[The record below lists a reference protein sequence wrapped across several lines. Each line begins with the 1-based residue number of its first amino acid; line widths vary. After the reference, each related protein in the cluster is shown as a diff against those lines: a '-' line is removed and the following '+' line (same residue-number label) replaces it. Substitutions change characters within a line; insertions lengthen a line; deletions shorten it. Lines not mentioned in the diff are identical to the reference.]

1 MPFGKRNH
9 TPDPYPLLFYLEI
22 WYKLNMSL
30 NIAIVG
36 LPNVGKST
44 LFNALVKNAKAEAAN
59 YPFCTI
65 DPNVGIVEVPD
76 NRLDKLAE
84 ISKSAKIV
92 PAIVQFVDIAGL
104 VAGASKGEGLGN
116 KFLAN
121 IRECDAIC
129 EVVRVFE
136 DENVTHVSGKIDP
149 KNDIDTIQTE
159 LILKDL
165 ETVEKRLQ
173 SIEKDVKSGNK
184 DALRANDI
192 LEKVKKYL
200 NDGKPA
206 RETNL
211 SEDDI
216 SAIKELGLLTLKP
229 IIYVANLS
237 ESQIANLK
245 SQNNSEKFK
254 IDDTEAIPLSAKIE
268 AELNEL
274 SDDER
279 KEYLDALD
287 IKESGLDLLA
297 QKAYEVLG
305 LQTYFTSSE
314 KESRAWTIHKG
325 DTAPQAAGVIHGDF
339 ERGFIA
345 AEVVKYED
353 FVENNGWEKCKEK
366 GLIRTQGKDYIMQ
379 EGDVVIFKFNV

>member
-1 MPFGKRNH
+1 
-9 TPDPYPLLFYLEI
+9 
-22 WYKLNMSL
+22 MSL

-84 ISKSAKIV
+84 ISKSAQKV
-92 PAIVQFVDIAGL
+92 PAIVQFVDVAGL

-136 DENVTHVSGKIDP
+136 DENVTHVSGKINP
-149 KNDIDTIQTE
+149 KSDIDTIQTE

-173 SIEKDVKSGNK
+173 TIEKDVKSGNK
-184 DALRANDI
+184 DAIQSSNI
-192 LEKVKKYL
+192 LQNVRVLL
-200 NDGKPA
+200 NDNKPA
-206 RETNL
+206 REANL
-211 SEDDI
+211 EEDDLK
-216 SAIKELGLLTLKP
+216 AIKELGLLTLKP
-229 IIYVANLS
+229 MIYVMNVSENQLSHPELS
-237 ESQIANLK
+237 EGSPSLSGNPAYAGD
-245 SQNNSEKFK
+245 SSPAVQN
-254 IDDTEAIPLSAKIE
+254 DTIMLSAKIE

-274 SDDER
+274 NDEER
-279 KEYLDALD
+279 KEYLDALG
-287 IKESGLDLLA
+287 IKESGLDALA
-297 QKAYEVLG
+297 QKAYDALG
-305 LQTYFTSSE
+305 LQTYFTSGE

-325 DTAPQAAGVIHGDF
+325 DTAPKAAGVIHGDF

-345 AEVVKYED
+345 ADVVKYED

-366 GLIRTQGKDYIMQ
+366 GLIRTQGKDYVMQ